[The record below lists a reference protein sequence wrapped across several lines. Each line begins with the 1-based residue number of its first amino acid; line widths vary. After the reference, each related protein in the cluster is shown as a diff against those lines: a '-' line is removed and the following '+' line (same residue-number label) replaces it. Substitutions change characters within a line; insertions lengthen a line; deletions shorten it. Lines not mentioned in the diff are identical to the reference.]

1 MQHITLKRILALA
14 LAALMVAPVMA
25 SCGSSDSGTDTPT
38 TTAAPSAAETTI
50 PEETADPNY
59 DANGYLRDSLPDNL
73 DYGKTD
79 FQFLAW
85 EQTTKEYFV
94 EEPTGEVIDNAL
106 YNRNMAVEERLGV
119 KLHFREIPGNNT
131 GSTFKDFCQTVMNSV
146 NANAQAY
153 DAIACYLRSAGIL
166 TLNKMLIDLQ
176 EVKHLD
182 FEKPWWSDSL
192 LELNT
197 IYDRLYFMSGDIATS
212 LIYMMQFMIWNNNLG
227 TNLGLENP
235 QKLAVEGKW
244 TQDKM
249 FELATGVYADLD
261 GNGQKSSGDQYGL
274 FSYTHPKLDIFYM
287 GADLHYLEP
296 DAEGKLVLSPDV
308 TSEKAMSIID
318 KLNNLY
324 HVSNDGFFIKTVDH
338 TDLIAARC
346 LMYNTNGEYLQQYF
360 RQGDMSYSILPAPK
374 YDEAQ
379 EDYLTT
385 MSFTHS
391 MYCIPLDARD
401 ADMTGAVL
409 ECMASEGYR
418 KVTPALFETA
428 FKYQYSNSQYDADI
442 FEIIREGIVF
452 DIGRPFF
459 DELGGDGSS
468 PIRVWR
474 MQIENGNNSLLTV
487 GKRYEKIWVNTI
499 QKMNEKL
506 AAE

>member
-1 MQHITLKRILALA
+1 MKHTFFKRTLALV
-14 LAALMVAPVMA
+14 LAGMMAVSVLVA
-25 SCGSSDSGTDTPT
+25 CGDSDTKTDAPT
-38 TTAAPSAAETTI
+38 TTAPTAAETTV
-50 PEETADPNY
+50 PVETADPNY
-59 DANGYLRDSLPDNL
+59 DANGFLRDSVPDDL
-73 DYGKTD
+73 DFGDTD

-85 EQTTKEYFV
+85 KQTTKEYFV
-94 EEPTGEVIDNAL
+94 EEPTGEVIDNAI

-119 KLHFREIPGNNT
+119 KLHFREIPGNND
-131 GSTFKDFCQTVMNSV
+131 GSSFKDFCQTVMTSV

-166 TLNKMLIDLQ
+166 TLNSMLLDLM
-176 EVKHLD
+176 EIKHLD

-192 LELNT
+192 VELNS
-197 IYDRLYFMSGDIATS
+197 INNHLYFMSGDIATS
-212 LIYMMQFMIWNNNLG
+212 LIYMMQFMIWNNELG

-235 QKLAVEGKW
+235 QKLAIEGKW

-249 FELATGVYADLD
+249 IELATGVYADLNGD
-261 GNGQKSSGDQYGL
+261 GKKSADDQYGL

-287 GADLHYLEP
+287 GAGLHYVEP
-296 DAEGKLVLSPDV
+296 DSEGKLAISPDCL
-308 TSEKAMSIID
+308 SEKAMNIID
-318 KLNNLY
+318 KLNTLY
-324 HVSNDGFFIKTVDH
+324 TSNDGYFIKTVN
-338 TDLIAARC
+338 TNDLIAARC
-346 LMYNTNGEYLQQYF
+346 LMYNTNGEYLQLYF

-374 YDEAQ
+374 YDESQ
-379 EDYLTT
+379 EDYMTT

-401 ADMTGAVL
+401 PDMTGAVL

-428 FKYQYSNSQYDADI
+428 FKYQYSNNQYDADI

-459 DELGGDGSS
+459 DDLGGESSS

-474 MQIENGNNSLLTV
+474 MQIENGNNSLITT
-487 GKRYEKIWVNTI
+487 GSRYEKMWLNSIKKIND
-499 QKMNEKL
+499 KL
-506 AAE
+506 AAD